1 MEKKLTKR
9 EKFEMVKGILEK
21 NNRNDLVEFINHE
34 IELVNRKR
42 TSSGKLTPK
51 QEENEKIKDLIVS
64 ILERE
69 NCGMTVTQLMKTD
82 ELSEHSMNKLTALV
96 TQLKNEHRVFR
107 YIEKRVTYFRIPREN
122 DVFED

>member
-1 MEKKLTKR
+1 
-9 EKFEMVKGILEK
+9 MVKGILEK